1 MTTTTPTAP
10 TGDLPSSPP
19 VDARYP
25 FTRIDPIDATDAE
38 LEAFVA
44 HAELP
49 ALLIALALATH
60 DADLIP
66 SHLTPPHTKGENWV
80 PLPHGGWDEA
90 QQAEA
95 RRLALRGLRTLRDT
109 PGPSGPPSAEEL
121 DRAMRFVIAK
131 DIDAYRGYLLREVE
145 NEDPGAP
152 RWHKSTV
159 APDRAF
165 TALVIGV
172 GVSGI
177 ALLHRFAQAGV
188 DVIAVEKESE
198 VGGTWW
204 NNRYPGC
211 RLDTNN
217 YAYSYSFAR
226 KGDWPQQFSRQPEI
240 LNYLRE
246 VTDRFDLRRH
256 IRFETEVVRMAY
268 DAAADLWEVL
278 LRSSDGSEQTVR
290 VDVVIPTI
298 GQLNTPKIP
307 DVEGRE
313 TFTGPQVHT
322 ARWDDDIEF
331 AGRRIAVIGSGAS
344 AFQVGPALAPIVR
357 HMTLFQRTAPW
368 GMPTPAYYADVP
380 EGMLWLLRHVP
391 GYADWFRLWQL
402 WQATE
407 GRLPSVTR
415 DPAWQTPGSVSAI
428 NQDLR
433 QALIR
438 HITAQYSRR
447 PDLIEKVI
455 PPYPPGAKRML
466 RDNGVWAQTLQ
477 RENVELVGSD
487 IVRIEPTGIR
497 TADGTLHEVDAI
509 VYATG
514 FRAEEHLYGLDVTGR
529 DGTEIHDYWNGDTKA
544 YNTIMVPRFPN
555 LFLTSGP
562 NTAIA
567 ANGSGT
573 YLAECAADF
582 TLECVRVLLESGARS
597 LEPTQE
603 ALDRFIAEID
613 AANDLRAWSGVRGW
627 YLNKK
632 GRASQTWPHDMRA
645 YFEMTRGPIAEDFR
659 FNGTA
664 AGDR

>member
-1 MTTTTPTAP
+1 MTSTI
-10 TGDLPSSPP
+10 P
-19 VDARYP
+19 VDTAVVPDATDVRSARYP
-25 FTRIDPIDATDAE
+25 FTPIEPIDASDAE
-38 LEAFVA
+38 LVDYVA
-44 HAELP
+44 QAELP
-49 ALLIALALATH
+49 ALLISLALTTH
-60 DADLIP
+60 DPGLIP
-66 SHLTPPHTKGENWV
+66 DHLTPPHLKGENWV
-80 PLPHGGWDEA
+80 ALPHGGWNDD

-95 RRLALRGLRTLRDT
+95 RALALRGLRALRDN
-109 PGPSGPPSAEEL
+109 PGPSVPPTAAEL
-121 DRAMRFVIAK
+121 DIAMRFVIAK
-131 DIDAYRGYLLREVE
+131 DIDGYREYLLREVE
-145 NEDPGAP
+145 NEDPGTP
-152 RWHKSTV
+152 GWSKSSL
-159 APDRAF
+159 APDRDF
-165 TALVIGV
+165 SVLVIGA

-188 DVIAVEKESE
+188 EVIAVEKERE

-240 LNYLRE
+240 LNYLLE
-246 VTDRFDLRRH
+246 VTDRFDLRRF

-268 DAAADLWEVL
+268 DSEDDMWEVV
-278 LRSSDGSEQTVR
+278 LRSSDGTEQTVR
-290 VDVVIPTI
+290 ANVVIPTI

-307 DVEGRE
+307 DVEGRD
-313 TFTGPQVHT
+313 TFAGPQLHT
-322 ARWDDDIEF
+322 ARWDDSVDF
-331 AGRRIAVIGSGAS
+331 AGRRVAVIGSGAS
-344 AFQVGPALAPIVR
+344 AFQIGPALAPIVG

-380 EGMLWLLRHVP
+380 PGMLWLLRHVP

-415 DPAWQTPGSVSAI
+415 DPNWTTPGSVSAI

-433 QALIR
+433 DALIR
-438 HITAQYSRR
+438 NITAQYVRR
-447 PDLIEKVI
+447 PELIEKVI

-466 RDNGVWAQTLQ
+466 RDNGVWAETLQ
-477 RENVELVGSD
+477 RDNVELIDSD
-487 IVRIEPTGIR
+487 IARIEPAGIR
-497 TADGTLHEVDAI
+497 TADGVLHEVDAI

-514 FRAEEHLYGLDVTGR
+514 FRAEEHLFGIEVIGR
-529 DGTEIHDYWNGDTKA
+529 DGTEIHDYWDGDTKA

-582 TLECVRVLLESGARS
+582 TVECVHVLLEKGAKS

-613 AANDLRAWSGVRGW
+613 AANDLRAWAGVRGW
-627 YLNKK
+627 YLNRR

-645 YFEMTRGPIAEDFR
+645 YFRMTRGPVSEDFR
-659 FNGTA
+659 FNGEVDA
-664 AGDR
+664 NR